1 MPLPEDVSDAA
12 AGENL
17 QAASAHPHPEGEF
30 WGRGG
35 GQIRGHQWCCL
46 ICIAPKPQTTRAALP
61 RQQMAASWKSAG
73 LKLLLGSFH
82 APLPCNFEGQR
93 RHFNARAAPTTS
105 AEYMKH
111 RLAYHYYYYFCVCH
125 AANSRDGRKYSSKRS
140 QFSPNI
146 VLYVYVIHIQETF
159 FFYKWEGRR
168 ANTAGLYI

>member
-1 MPLPEDVSDAA
+1 MYVSALPSGNSYGCRFLKTCPTRLQGRISRLPPHIHTRKESSG
-12 AGENL
+12 GE
-17 QAASAHPHPEGEF
+17 
-30 WGRGG
+30 GG

-111 RLAYHYYYYFCVCH
+111 RLDYHYYYYFCVCH

-159 FFYKWEGRR
+159 F
-168 ANTAGLYI
+168 L